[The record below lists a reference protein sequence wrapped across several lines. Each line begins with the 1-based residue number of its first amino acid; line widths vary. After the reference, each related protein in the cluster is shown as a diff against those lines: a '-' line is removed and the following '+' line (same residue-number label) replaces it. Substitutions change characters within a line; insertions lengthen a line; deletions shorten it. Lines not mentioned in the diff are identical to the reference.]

1 MTRGLRNVVSFGNVR
16 RSEKEEEEEEEI
28 ALLVEDVKD
37 LICCKDEKTTKDRIV
52 ADLNDRCIKSKGS
65 GVLGIL
71 FSIYNYN

>member
-16 RSEKEEEEEEEI
+16 RSEKEEEEEI

-52 ADLNDRCIKSKGS
+52 ADLNDRYIKSQGS

-71 FSIYNYN
+71 FSIYNNYN